1 MRAPILHS
9 SHWSRI
15 FHDMHPHRHHRH
27 CRPLLSSL
35 SLISLSLHSF
45 LLPYA
50 LPLEHC
56 FIPHQFPFIPLQP
69 FGLLS
74 FYPSISQILRL
85 YFHSSTLPSFTYASP
100 PPRTMEQASEHRT
113 CDRRGG
119 SLPGLPLRC
128 HHTLICLLRFHIDFV
143 LNKWKIQEEWG
154 AKGDMK

>member
-74 FYPSISQILRL
+74 FYPSISQILHL
-85 YFHSSTLPSFTYASP
+85 YFHSSTLPSFAYASP
-100 PPRTMEQASEHRT
+100 PPVPWNKQVSKEHVTREVGACPASPCSATIR
-113 CDRRGG
+113 
-119 SLPGLPLRC
+119 
-128 HHTLICLLRFHIDFV
+128 
-143 LNKWKIQEEWG
+143 
-154 AKGDMK
+154 

>member
-35 SLISLSLHSF
+35 SFISLSLHSF

-143 LNKWKIQEEWG
+143 LNKGKIQEE
-154 AKGDMK
+154 

>member
-85 YFHSSTLPSFTYASP
+85 YFHSRRKGVLLSLMPPLPPVPWNKQVSTEHVTGEVGACPASP
-100 PPRTMEQASEHRT
+100 
-113 CDRRGG
+113 C
-119 SLPGLPLRC
+119 
-128 HHTLICLLRFHIDFV
+128 
-143 LNKWKIQEEWG
+143 G
-154 AKGDMK
+154 ATIR